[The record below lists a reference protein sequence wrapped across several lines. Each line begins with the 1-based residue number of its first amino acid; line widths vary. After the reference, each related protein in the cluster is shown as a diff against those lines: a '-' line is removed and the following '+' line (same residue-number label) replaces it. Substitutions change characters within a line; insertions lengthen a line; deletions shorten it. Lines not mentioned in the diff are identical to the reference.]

1 MSEQQRQRR
10 CVFVVGPESS
20 GSMLAAKIVAHVMGV
35 RAYGQWAPP
44 VGWSH
49 SDLPQGHVSDA
60 AQARAVAARLDT
72 VCHRSL
78 PYGRDGDQYP
88 NIGQWLTLNR
98 DASCQF
104 VITTRDVS
112 IVDRSKRKRFSRSE
126 ALCREN
132 RDRSRQCIA
141 DIVQQK
147 LPYFIWSYETLVYLR
162 DDYLA
167 QLYAFL
173 GIPSKFVPPDL
184 FDGNEKYVLGDNR
197 LSGLAQADHS
207 E

>member
-1 MSEQQRQRR
+1 MSEPERQRR

-20 GSMLAAKIVAHVMGV
+20 GSMLAAKIVAHVLGV
-35 RAYGQWAPP
+35 RAYGQWDPP

-60 AQARAVAARLDT
+60 AHASAVAARIDT

-88 NIGQWLTLNR
+88 DIDQWRWLNR
-98 DASCQF
+98 DAACQF

-112 IVDRSKRKRFSRSE
+112 IVDRSKRARFRRSE
-126 ALCREN
+126 ALCRDN
-132 RDRSRQCIA
+132 RERSRQFIA
-141 DIVQQK
+141 NIVERK

-162 DDYLA
+162 NDYL
-167 QLYAFL
+167 QLLYEFL
-173 GIPSKFVPPDL
+173 GVESAFVPPDL
-184 FDGNEKYVLGDNR
+184 FDGNEKYVLGDGG
-197 LSGLAQADHS
+197 LPGLAEVDQD